1 MRSRH
6 RSSTPLLL
14 ALLVFIG
21 AVAPPETR
29 GTEQASATRFS
40 VGPNGAL
47 ALRLPEAWKPKIKK
61 FEAKKEGNAGLALN
75 FESPE
80 PAGWAVLFSGFWNYN
95 SPRRFSADELK
106 AQVAG
111 LGAKYAD
118 QAAEPSPEVREIHGD
133 GVTGYFIS
141 MTDKEPKPSEYEYLS
156 QGVVR
161 VGEMTIAFTV
171 LSNGNPEPTLGKAL
185 SMLSTARFT
194 RE

>member
-1 MRSRH
+1 MRLRR
-6 RSSTPLLL
+6 RSST
-14 ALLVFIG
+14 ALILTLFVLIG
-21 AVAPPETR
+21 AVAAPGTR
-29 GTEQASATRFS
+29 GTEQASATKFS

-47 ALRLPEAWKPKIKK
+47 ALQLPEAWKPKIKK

-75 FESPE
+75 FQSPE
-80 PAGWAVLFSGFWNYN
+80 PAGWAVLFSGFWNYS
-95 SPRRFSADELK
+95 SPRPFSADELK

-118 QAAEPSPEVREIHGD
+118 QAAQPSPEVREIRGD

-141 MTDKEPKPSEYEYLS
+141 MTDKQPKPSEYEYLS
-156 QGVVR
+156 QGVAR